1 MGCYPT
7 KHTKLYLTDTR
18 VQSEELKNKKTAQ
31 QCDPPNGYPRHAPCW
46 FRFAP
51 LARVAPRA
59 AIGDRGRW
67 AENTR
72 ESTSNGQRSTCMT
85 KNERIQRLI
94 AAIPELS
101 SYRLQLVDK
110 VVGVFQT
117 PKAFVRNQSSSLI
130 TSQVLEDFGD
140 VLRLHHAF
148 SREPFSKDKFEYAL
162 ERVLI
167 ESKVSAK
174 LAPRGSRGYDIEI
187 GQKRFSLKTEAAKR
201 IQENTIHIS
210 KFMELGGGQWG
221 SDPSDL
227 IGLRQQFLSNLEGIQ
242 KILILRALRKG
253 EPSYRYELVEIP
265 KRLLLKAA
273 NGRLEMKTDSS
284 QNPKPGYC
292 YVEEGRESLFS
303 LYFDGGGERK
313 LQIKGLRKS
322 LCVVHGTW
330 DFSVIADNP

>member
-1 MGCYPT
+1 
-7 KHTKLYLTDTR
+7 
-18 VQSEELKNKKTAQ
+18 
-31 QCDPPNGYPRHAPCW
+31 
-46 FRFAP
+46 
-51 LARVAPRA
+51 
-59 AIGDRGRW
+59 
-67 AENTR
+67 
-72 ESTSNGQRSTCMT
+72 MT

-94 AAIPELS
+94 ATIPELS

-117 PKAFVRNQSSSLI
+117 EKTFSRNQRSILI

-162 ERVLI
+162 ERVLL
-167 ESKVSAK
+167 ESKVSAM

-187 GQKRFSLKTEAAKR
+187 GEERFSLKTEAAKG
-201 IQENTIHIS
+201 IKEDTIHIS

-227 IGLRQQFLSNLEGIQ
+227 IGLRQQFLSNLAGIQ
-242 KILILRALRKG
+242 RILILRALRKG

-265 KRLLLKAA
+265 KGLLSKAA
-273 NGRLEMKTDSS
+273 QGRLGMRTESS

-292 YVEEGRESLFS
+292 YIEEKGDPLFS

-313 LQIKGLRKS
+313 LQIKGLRKAH
-322 LCVVHGTW
+322 CIVHGTW
-330 DFSVIADNP
+330 DFPVFKDNP